1 MLNDAFNSEN
11 DRPTL
16 NDSLL
21 DSNNR
26 VEGSKNPI
34 SQIKSFFSLGERTND
49 NSKNTA
55 PSPPPPSAFQ
65 QDMHRNRNNNTGH
78 NDDDDDG
85 NKVSEVHHVIQA
97 RFGFGEP
104 YGLKYF
110 QLFPFLVVLGLL
122 TGISIVFF
130 GFANVGL
137 LALWAP
143 KITPENFTER
153 KYIVLLFLHCHG
165 IEYFTL
171 DDTYFIIYINKLY
184 SLKEIYC
191 MIYCVIYTCTCFSCV
206 NLLYHITFTTG
217 GDPKWILVTCTG
229 GILIGLL
236 NNFPNAPRLGRAP
249 TLMEDIRV
257 LKSNPIQAPFII
269 CSTFLSLVSGASVGP
284 ELGLCT
290 IGSAFG
296 MIISGLTVKITNC
309 PRTAQASL
317 VLAGIG
323 SALGTVCRSPL
334 IAVLFVHEMSLVSRP
349 SSLLKISSLVDME
362 HMSRRERNRQNSENQ
377 VDEVQNRDHSFSVPL
392 NDTMNRPI
400 RRNYSAFNLSS
411 RGSLEGKREKGH
423 DQLEQVSYVGT
434 AATCGF
440 LAYYGI
446 MSSFEKGREFLQP
459 KTDAASDISFDL
471 LYIPYA
477 ILLGIIC
484 GIAGYIFFAL
494 RAATDLVKNLLEKQ
508 LERLFGRNSTLVG
521 SFFFPLFACIIYG
534 VIAVFYP
541 ITLGSGVLVF
551 RETIKIGIDLYETDS
566 FDSTYAWYFF
576 MAFLMKLV
584 CTTTTIGF
592 GLIGGPIYPVLTAGK
607 NIYTPTLLFIFN
619 KLLLSFL
626 RVLIILFVLLQNK
639 GVFLGVSL
647 PHVFPFLPP
656 GPTIVCCAAS
666 ICAAVCACPFT
677 ICVFVLIVTQ
687 CPIDMGTPLL
697 MAVIS
702 TQLTCLGLG
711 ILQKAMDA
719 IIEKHTPPSNHQTV
733 DNTVSF
739 PGEEGVAIGL
749 DPLTND
755 NDDMSDITRDSNNA
769 IL

>member
-11 DRPTL
+11 DRSTL

-21 DSNNR
+21 DSNDR

-49 NSKNTA
+49 NSKNTT

-65 QDMHRNRNNNTGH
+65 QDIHRNMNNNTGH

-85 NKVSEVHHVIQA
+85 NKVSEIHHVIQA

-104 YGLKYF
+104 YGLRYF

-153 KYIVLLFLHCHG
+153 
-165 IEYFTL
+165 
-171 DDTYFIIYINKLY
+171 
-184 SLKEIYC
+184 
-191 MIYCVIYTCTCFSCV
+191 
-206 NLLYHITFTTG
+206 

-249 TLMEDIRV
+249 TLMDDIRV

-290 IGSAFG
+290 IGSALG

-362 HMSRRERNRQNSENQ
+362 HMSRRERSRQNSENQ
-377 VDEVQNRDHSFSVPL
+377 EDEAQNRDNSFSVPL

-411 RGSLEGKREKGH
+411 RGSLEGEREKGH

-459 KTDAASDISFDL
+459 KTDAASEISFDP

-494 RAATDLVKNLLEKQ
+494 RGATDLVKNLLEKQ

-551 RETIKIGIDLYETDS
+551 RETIKMGIDLYETDS
-566 FDSTYAWYFF
+566 FNSTTAWYFF

-592 GLIGGPIYPVLTAGK
+592 GVIGGPIYPVLTA
-607 NIYTPTLLFIFN
+607 
-619 KLLLSFL
+619 
-626 RVLIILFVLLQNK
+626 

-656 GPTIVCCAAS
+656 GPTIVCCSAS

-687 CPIDMGTPLL
+687 CPMDMGTPLL

-702 TQLTCLGLG
+702 TQLTCLGIG

-719 IIEKHTPPSNHQTV
+719 IIEKYTPPSNRHTV
-733 DNTVSF
+733 DNTLSF